1 MAKPFK
7 VFVDTYNGTSH
18 DVDGSYG
25 AQCWDG
31 YAFYMQWLGYPYA
44 HCTATGGAQ
53 DIWTQRASNGMLNSC
68 DVVPSPQDG
77 DIVIWGSNMGG
88 GYGHVAM
95 YYQGKYLGQNQG
107 SSAGTNGGPFNLLP
121 IGTAPIGIFRPKC
134 YASGSGGTV
143 KVQRLR
149 LTLVNGI
156 VVKAEIVEVEKEGDM

>member
-18 DVDGSYG
+18 DVDGSHG

-53 DIWTQRASNGMLNSC
+53 DIWAQRASNGMLNSC
-68 DVVPSPQDG
+68 DVVSSPQDG

-95 YYQGKYLGQNQG
+95 YYQGKYFGQNQG
-107 SSAGTNGGPFNLLP
+107 SSAGSNGGPFNLLS

-134 YASGSGGTV
+134 YANGSGGTTFV
-143 KVQRLR
+143 KRLK
-149 LTLVNGI
+149 LTLVSGI
-156 VVKAEIVEVEKEGDM
+156 VTKVEIVEVEKEGDM